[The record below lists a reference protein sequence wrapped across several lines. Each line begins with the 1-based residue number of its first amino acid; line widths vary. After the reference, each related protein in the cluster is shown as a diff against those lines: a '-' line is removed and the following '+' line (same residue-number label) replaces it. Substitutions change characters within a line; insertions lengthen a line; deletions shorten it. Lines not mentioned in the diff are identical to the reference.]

1 MNIHPMII
9 DGAPRRTDRTEE
21 VINPATEQP
30 FARVAAATEDDLE
43 RAIDAA
49 ARAAAAWARD
59 LPARREAIRR
69 CAAALEADIP
79 ELARLM
85 VLEHG
90 KPLSDARGE
99 IDSAV
104 TWLRYYADLPVEQ
117 ERELSTDPAKRVT
130 LVRSP
135 VGITAAITP
144 WNFPVALLVWKLAPA
159 FLAGCTVVGKP
170 SPFAP
175 LTALAVAEL
184 FNRHLPPG
192 VFNMITGGSEIGSA
206 LVSHPRVA
214 KISFTGSVPTGKRIY
229 ESAAATLKRLNLELG
244 GNDAAILLPDVDVE
258 AVAPTI
264 FWGANF
270 CSGQICLAVKRVF
283 VHADIHDR
291 FVDAYTSYAKT
302 VVIGDGLEPGTQLGP
317 LNNATLLHRVMGLV
331 EDAQRRGGR
340 VVLGG
345 SRLDRTGYF
354 YPPTVVTGCLPGM
367 PLVEE
372 EQFGTALPILRY
384 ETVDQAVAMANDT
397 RFGLAASVW
406 TADVAAADSIA
417 RRLETGTVWINTIFD
432 NEPSSPFGGVKESG
446 FGLENGPWGLD
457 EFTTL
462 KVIRRAA

>member
-1 MNIHPMII
+1 
-9 DGAPRRTDRTEE
+9 
-21 VINPATEQP
+21 
-30 FARVAAATEDDLE
+30 
-43 RAIDAA
+43 
-49 ARAAAAWARD
+49 
-59 LPARREAIRR
+59 
-69 CAAALEADIP
+69 
-79 ELARLM
+79 
-85 VLEHG
+85 
-90 KPLSDARGE
+90 
-99 IDSAV
+99 
-104 TWLRYYADLPVEQ
+104 
-117 ERELSTDPAKRVT
+117 VT

-192 VFNMITGGSEIGSA
+192 VLNMITGGPEIGSA

-258 AVAPTI
+258 DVAPKI
-264 FWGANF
+264 FWAANY
-270 CSGQICLAVKRVF
+270 CSGQICLAAKRVF

-317 LNNATLLHRVMGLV
+317 LNNAPLLRRVMGLV
-331 EDAQRRGGR
+331 EDAERRGGR

-345 SRLDRTGYF
+345 SRLDRKGYF

-397 RFGLAASVW
+397 RFGLGASVW
-406 TADVAAADSIA
+406 AADVAAADSVA
-417 RRLETGTVWINTIFD
+417 RRLEAGAVWINTIFD

-446 FGLENGPWGLD
+446 FGMENGPWGLD